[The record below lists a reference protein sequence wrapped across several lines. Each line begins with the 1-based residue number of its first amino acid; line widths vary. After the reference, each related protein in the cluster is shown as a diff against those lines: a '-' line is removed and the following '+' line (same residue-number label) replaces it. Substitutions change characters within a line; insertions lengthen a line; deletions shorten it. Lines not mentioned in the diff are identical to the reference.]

1 MRFQRWTIHDR
12 FVLAEFISRS
22 IRWAERNNA
31 KVGHQMAER
40 AADDRGPSGGPLWH
54 TASIRRISVRKKK
67 KKSPKLDTQDISR
80 EEFED
85 NRRSTRE
92 DSCTRDNPD

>member
-1 MRFQRWTIHDR
+1 MRFLTIYNR
-12 FVLAEFISRS
+12 FVLTEFISRS

-54 TASIRRISVRKKK
+54 TASIRRISIVREKKK
-67 KKSPKLDTQDISR
+67 RKRKVENSISR
-80 EEFED
+80 I
-85 NRRSTRE
+85 
-92 DSCTRDNPD
+92 

>member
-67 KKSPKLDTQDISR
+67 KKKVQNSILRI
-80 EEFED
+80 
-85 NRRSTRE
+85 
-92 DSCTRDNPD
+92 

>member
-1 MRFQRWTIHDR
+1 
-12 FVLAEFISRS
+12 
-22 IRWAERNNA
+22 
-31 KVGHQMAER
+31 MAER

-67 KKSPKLDTQDISR
+67 KKKSPKLDTQDISR

-85 NRRSTRE
+85 NQDEHGGRQLYSG
-92 DSCTRDNPD
+92 